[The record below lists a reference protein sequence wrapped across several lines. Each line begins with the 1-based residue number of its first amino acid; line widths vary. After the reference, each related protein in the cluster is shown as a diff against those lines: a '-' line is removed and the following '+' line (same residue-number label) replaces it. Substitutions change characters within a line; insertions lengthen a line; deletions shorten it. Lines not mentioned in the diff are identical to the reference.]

1 MPGLVESAKRVESD
15 YAYAKRLLLSLHAK
29 HFPDG
34 SPDFEALP
42 DLGGV
47 LTQSDNLTTGLVRA
61 PPLPEG
67 LSK

>member
-1 MPGLVESAKRVESD
+1 MSAE
-15 YAYAKRLLLSLHAK
+15 YQYAKDLLLALHAK

-47 LTQSDNLTTGLVRA
+47 LTQIDNLTTGLVRA
-61 PPLPEG
+61 PLLPEG